1 MRKLDG
7 DTKKIIELYKYQTE
21 REYQMLIIE
30 RKEQIRNDIDE
41 YVKEQEQ
48 LYLDYDKA
56 IGHIK
61 RKYGDA
67 VKISHRFE
75 VSNYASDY
83 EPLYN
88 KDEILKEYQNELNK
102 IREERKNIM
111 LALQFA
117 DSKSKEFKEALKK
130 LEKE

>member
-30 RKEQIRNDIDE
+30 RKEQIRNYIEE

-56 IGHIK
+56 ITNIK
-61 RKYGDA
+61 RKFGNA
-67 VKISHRFE
+67 VKITHRFE

-88 KDEILKEYQNELNK
+88 GDDVLKEYENEIHK